1 MRINE
6 EAPDFTAQSTKGT
19 ISFHEW
25 GRGSWTLFFSHPKDF
40 TPVCATEVSALA
52 GSSDEFKKRDCNLL
66 GLSADSLESHFS
78 WVDDIEETYSHS
90 IDFPIIADKNLFVSK
105 LYDMLPADT
114 SFDGSR
120 SAADN
125 ATVRTV
131 YIIDPHLK
139 IKMMMAYPMTTGRDV
154 KEILRVIDSIQL
166 TATKK
171 VATPVNWRDG
181 NDVIIAAS
189 VDDSEAK
196 KLFPDGWKSVN
207 SYTRLVSQPK
217 KG

>member
-6 EAPDFTAQSTKGT
+6 EAPDFIAQSTKGT

-52 GSSDEFKKRDCNLL
+52 SSSDEFKNRDCKLL

-105 LYDMLPADT
+105 LYDMLPADA
-114 SFDGSR
+114 SVDGSR

-131 YIIDPHLK
+131 YIIDPQLK
-139 IKMMMAYPMTTGRDV
+139 IKMMMAYPMTTGRNFD
-154 KEILRVIDSIQL
+154 EILAEFD
-166 TATKK
+166 
-171 VATPVNWRDG
+171 
-181 NDVIIAAS
+181 
-189 VDDSEAK
+189 
-196 KLFPDGWKSVN
+196 
-207 SYTRLVSQPK
+207 
-217 KG
+217 